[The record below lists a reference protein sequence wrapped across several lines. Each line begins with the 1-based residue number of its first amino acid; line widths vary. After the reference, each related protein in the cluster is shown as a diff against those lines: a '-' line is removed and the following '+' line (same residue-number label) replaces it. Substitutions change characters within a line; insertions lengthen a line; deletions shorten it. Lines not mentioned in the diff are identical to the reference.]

1 VSTEEKS
8 THDQRITVLL
18 GRSKSVD
25 IHRNTHCLFCHYLI
39 PANSRGYVWS
49 GYGSRPRVD
58 LEKFGGHFHQ
68 GCFRRILRTPILS
81 KCFVLNTQP
90 SPERLAAEIRS
101 TVTANSLLA
110 EWEIVEHPSGC
121 LVIVGRKGGKRFSGN
136 NECRPRKKIKG
147 VNKTIASIVYQ
158 LGGGEK
164 EPDDVIR
171 HTCDVSTCVE
181 LDHLVAGSRSDN
193 VREGFT
199 RGRHDKRYKGLTPCQ
214 KVKLTLSDRLERMAR
229 YGDPDWFEGWENGR
243 DEWLAQQ

>member
-1 VSTEEKS
+1 MVS
-8 THDQRITVLL
+8 VFL
-18 GRSKSVD
+18 RSSKKVFVRHKT
-25 IHRNTHCLFCHYLI
+25 ICFFCHDPI
-39 PANSRGYVWS
+39 PANTYCRYWS
-49 GYGSRPRVD
+49 GYGSRV
-58 LEKFGGHFHQ
+58 LVNQTKVGGYFHKA
-68 GCFRRILRTPILS
+68 CHKRMMKDSFLFECYILNGQL
-81 KCFVLNTQP
+81 
-90 SPERLAAEIRS
+90 SPEMLEDEIRRTI
-101 TVTANSLLA
+101 TVDSLLA
-110 EWEIVEHPSGC
+110 EWEMVEHPSGC
-121 LVIVGRKGGKRFSGN
+121 LVIVGRKGGKRFSGT
-136 NECRPRKKIKG
+136 NECRPRKKVGG
-147 VNKTIASIVYQ
+147 VNKTIASLVYQ

-181 LDHLVAGSRSDN
+181 FDHLVAGSRSDN